1 MRNIKKEQV
10 TKIGSH
16 PLMYLPGGR
25 SEPVLDGGI
34 GSWGLNRG
42 GQCSRLKRES
52 CQNQREERKLKN

>member
-34 GSWGLNRG
+34 ESWGVSRG
-42 GQCSRLKRES
+42 GSAAG
-52 CQNQREERKLKN
+52 